1 MRSACPAVLRT
12 LLLVFGLSGAA
23 LGQEAQVETA
33 VVEESSEID
42 RELEELESEER
53 ELSDRRRRIEE
64 RRLEL
69 ESQREETAEEED
81 SDSVRRRRA
90 EQKFSVGSTLKVRRG
105 EISRDALAMGGGV
118 KIDGEVFGNAV
129 AMGGGIKVEG
139 RVTGDVIAVG
149 ENVELGEDSEVL
161 GDVVSVGGEVERE
174 EGAVVLGE
182 IREVDFID
190 QIPNFGDFTWWDAA
204 GRTSRGFGSFV
215 RSVLVALFGSAFV
228 LIASMVMRVVAPRQ
242 LDRVQ
247 SAAGR
252 EFWMAAFVGLMIQLL
267 TLPMLL
273 AITLLLVISIIGI
286 PFLVL
291 IPFFFLAFCI
301 VALVGYAGVAQGV
314 GSWMAG
320 RLGMTLRGGL
330 FTLLRGSRR
339 DSVDRLL
346 RRLPVGGGNAL
357 HHHRPGGV
365 DRLPGEV
372 RRLDR
377 GPRCRRHRPLRLEY
391 DVATPAVRALRT
403 RPDAQEEARR

>member
-1 MRSACPAVLRT
+1 MMRSAT
-12 LLLVFGLSGAA
+12 LWALWLGLAA
-23 LGQEAQVETA
+23 CVASFGQEGQSAEAQAAAAQVETA
-33 VVEESSEID
+33 VVGEETAEID

-69 ESQREETAEEED
+69 ESQREESDEEED
-81 SDSVRRRRA
+81 PDSVRRRRA

-129 AMGGGIKVEG
+129 AMGGGIKVEW

-190 QIPNFGDFTWWDAA
+190 QIPNFGDFAWWDAA

-228 LIASMVMRVVAPRQ
+228 LIASMLMRVVAPRQ

-273 AITLLLVISIIGI
+273 AITLLLIISIIGI
-286 PFLVL
+286 PFLIL

-314 GSWMAG
+314 GSWVAG
-320 RLGMTLRGGL
+320 RLGLNLRGGL
-330 FTLLRGSRR
+330 FALLLGVVAIQSIGFFADFLSAAGMPFLITGLVALTGFLVKFVAWTVGLGAVVIGRFGSSTTLPP
-339 DSVDRLL
+339 
-346 RRLPVGGGNAL
+346 LP
-357 HHHRPGGV
+357 PSS
-365 DRLPGEV
+365 
-372 RRLDR
+372 
-377 GPRCRRHRPLRLEY
+377 
-391 DVATPAVRALRT
+391 
-403 RPDAQEEARR
+403 